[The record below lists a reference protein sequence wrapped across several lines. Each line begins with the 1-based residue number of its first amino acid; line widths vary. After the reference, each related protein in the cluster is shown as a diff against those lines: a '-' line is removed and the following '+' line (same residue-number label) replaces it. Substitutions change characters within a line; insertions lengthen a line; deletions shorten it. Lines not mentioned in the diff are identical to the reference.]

1 MQQEE
6 STAAAPTPPAEA
18 TSARTLP
25 RRQVVITMGG
35 VVFGVFLASLDQTVV
50 GTAIPRIVA
59 DLGGFDRITWVT
71 GAYLVAST
79 TSVPIV
85 GRLSDLYGRKLF
97 YMTGIAV
104 FLVGSV
110 LCGLSQTMEQLIA
123 FRAIQGLGGGV
134 LLSISFVIVADLFPP
149 AERGRYMGIVSA
161 VFGLSSVIGPTLG
174 GVITDTL
181 SWNWIF
187 YVNLPLGIPLFFIFL
202 KYFPVGTHLDGERH
216 LDVAGMFTLV
226 LAVVP
231 LLVGLSF
238 GGQYG
243 WISPE
248 VVGLLV
254 LSVAMTGAFIV
265 IETRAPDPIMPF
277 DIYRNQTVSLSLLA
291 VFGSGFGMFGAIVF
305 IPLFF
310 QGVLGASA
318 TSSGSFLTPMMLG
331 VVIGAAISGQA
342 LSRWGGHY
350 RLQGV
355 GGLAVMAL
363 GMALISTMTAN
374 TSFPQAVLYI
384 VIMGFGLG
392 TTFPTYTIAVQN
404 AVPQGLL
411 GIATSSVQFYRSIG
425 GSLGLAILG
434 AYMASRFASGLT
446 ESLPETVRQML
457 PPGRLDDIAENP
469 QALVNPEAL
478 AGLRAS
484 FDQAG
489 PDAAGLADQLLE
501 ALRVSLA
508 SAIGDVFVIGVVA
521 ALLALVATLFVTEQ
535 PLKGWQDGAREPTV
549 AVE

>member
-6 STAAAPTPPAEA
+6 SMAAAPTPPAEA

-85 GRLSDLYGRKLF
+85 GRLSDLYGRKVF
-97 YMTGIAV
+97 YITGIAV

-202 KYFPVGTHLDGERH
+202 RYFPVGTHLGGERH

-243 WISPE
+243 WSSPE

-254 LSVAMTGAFIV
+254 LSVAMTAAFIV

-277 DIYRNQTVSLSLLA
+277 DIYRNRTVSLSLLA

-350 RLQGV
+350 RAQGV
-355 GGLAVMAL
+355 AGLAVMAL
-363 GMALISTMTAN
+363 GMALISTLTAN
-374 TSFPQAVLYI
+374 ASFLQAVLYI

-446 ESLPETVRQML
+446 ESLPDTVRQML

-535 PLKGWQDGAREPTV
+535 PLKGWQDGTPEPTV